1 MIALGYTGL
10 MEVSGFLKAI
20 YPSESEADIIVSPK
34 T

>member
-1 MIALGYTGL
+1 

-34 T
+34 TWA